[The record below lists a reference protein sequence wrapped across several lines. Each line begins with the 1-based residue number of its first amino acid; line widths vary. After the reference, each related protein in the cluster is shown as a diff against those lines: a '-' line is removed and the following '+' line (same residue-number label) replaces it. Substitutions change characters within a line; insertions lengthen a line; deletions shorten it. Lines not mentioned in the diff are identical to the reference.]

1 MRLRCKE
8 TTCACQKA
16 GRIRNGHNVTVS
28 TQMTKQTF
36 HQLSSILLTEL
47 CRSKEIS
54 GMTLSTTCHSDGSE
68 IDCSGHLLPGT
79 TATIYCHAGYVKP
92 PSGVIRDLT
101 CLPSGEWSHQVHQC
115 LPNCGIASKS
125 SNKLQIGGSFWFSF
139 SLNFLSIFP
148 SNHQS
153 NPRLGT
159 WRSTRMAHKSVA
171 ERSSRSALWS
181 APLTASPWPRILL
194 MQSTWNPSKWP
205 LGRSSKVWVTWTR
218 QLLSS
223 GTFRR
228 SEFL

>member
-1 MRLRCKE
+1 MRFQQ
-8 TTCACQKA
+8 TICAWEKI

-36 HQLSSILLTEL
+36 HQLVLILLTEL
-47 CRSKEIS
+47 CPSKEIS

-125 SNKLQIGGSFWFSF
+125 SNKLQIRGSFWFSF
-139 SLNFLSIFP
+139 SLNFLSFFLQIISQAHALARGDLP
-148 SNHQS
+148 EWHTNLWRNDH
-153 NPRLGT
+153 LGA
-159 WRSTRMAHKSVA
+159 RCD
-171 ERSSRSALWS
+171 
-181 APLTASPWPRILL
+181 
-194 MQSTWNPSKWP
+194 Q
-205 LGRSSKVWVTWTR
+205 
-218 QLLSS
+218 
-223 GTFRR
+223 RR
-228 SEFL
+228 SLLLHGHEFYSCNRRGILQSGRWEGPAKSG